1 MIKVVLEIFVE
12 KYTPATLT
20 QVNGVRTL
28 WLRYG
33 EWLLTCPV
41 SSTCQKLALHRL
53 PPGWN

>member
-1 MIKVVLEIFVE
+1 VIKVVLEIFVE

-41 SSTCQKLALHRL
+41 SII
-53 PPGWN
+53 